1 MSCESAL
8 RCSAIGS
15 SFAISKHNAL
25 QHRVTAR
32 LVHVLGA
39 GAAGAV
45 VGSALFGQA
54 APEAFGA
61 FDLAFFTLFRI
72 TAGEYP
78 VEIAPAIAQGCIGG
92 APGAT
97 RYNTC
102 YLESEGLWVE
112 PVEGCARHCKQDLQF
127 SVASHCAME
136 RGASGVGLGD
146 VSKGARSAE
155 CGSDTVKG
163 YEQAESWRIS
173 AWQHRA

>member
-78 VEIAPAIAQGCIGG
+78 VEIAPAIAQGCNMLQYLLFGERGLVGG
-92 APGAT
+92 AGGGVCKALQARPAVFSSFALCHG
-97 RYNTC
+97 
-102 YLESEGLWVE
+102 
-112 PVEGCARHCKQDLQF
+112 EGCQRSGAWGCG
-127 SVASHCAME
+127 
-136 RGASGVGLGD
+136 RGGGVGRVWLRYCD
-146 VSKGARSAE
+146 
-155 CGSDTVKG
+155 
-163 YEQAESWRIS
+163 RI
-173 AWQHRA
+173 RASRIFADQRMAAQSMASL